1 MLEKIEKMY
10 KYRENYKI
18 SRNFAEIAAFREIY
32 PFPGRCHGREAL
44 YLDITQHLAA
54 LYNYQILAHSTFS
67 YTNPRNKC
75 GDIELPVIVVDI
87 LRLA

>member
-32 PFPGRCHGREAL
+32 PFPGRCHGREVVEL
-44 YLDITQHLAA
+44 YTL
-54 LYNYQILAHSTFS
+54 
-67 YTNPRNKC
+67 
-75 GDIELPVIVVDI
+75 I
-87 LRLA
+87 LRNI